1 MQSLIKIQVI
11 NGVSSVFTVNQ
22 RQQKKSKAWSKLR
35 LLNSD
40 PGIPWLCVGDF
51 NEITR
56 QDEKLGGAWR
66 YHNQMQLFR
75 DVINKCSF
83 MDLGFVGSK
92 FTWARHFKDRR
103 SIWERLDRGLANNGW
118 FLKFPGARVHHL
130 HCNSSDHCP
139 LLIVLAPLTFL
150 RGKNHFV
157 LRKCCYLIQVVEK
170 LFKQHGTLQLG

>member
-1 MQSLIKIQVI
+1 MNLKIEGLHKYYIDAVI
-11 NGVSSVFTVNQ
+11 DKNTSDQWHFTGFYGEPETTK
-22 RQQKKSKAWSKLR
+22 RSEAWSKLR

-40 PGIPWLCVGDF
+40 PGIPWLCVGDY

-66 YHNQMQLFR
+66 SHNQMQMFR
-75 DVINKCSF
+75 DVIDECSF

-92 FTWARHFKDRR
+92 FTWARHFEDGR

-139 LLIVLAPLTFL
+139 LLIVLAPLD
-150 RGKNHFV
+150 V
-157 LRKCCYLIQVVEK
+157 P
-170 LFKQHGTLQLG
+170 